1 MEFFEFF
8 FSGPGWGWKVFALI
22 CLISVFCDLI
32 IKSINMVLNHKIK
45 KFEIEIAEL
54 AESLKHKNDNKDNDE
69 GTPATIDDVR
79 S

>member
-22 CLISVFCDLI
+22 CFTSVICEAICRLVNIVFEY
-32 IKSINMVLNHKIK
+32 KIK
-45 KFEIEIAEL
+45 KCKEEIKTTV
-54 AESLKHKNDNKDNDE
+54 ESISKCSGTCDVE
-69 GTPATIDDVR
+69 GTPATKDDVR

>member
-22 CLISVFCDLI
+22 CLLSVFGELI
-32 IKSINMVLNHKIK
+32 LKCVNVV
-45 KFEIEIAEL
+45 
-54 AESLKHKNDNKDNDE
+54 LKHKTDKFRIEIENAMKHVGNKNTKDVE
-69 GTPATIDDVR
+69 GTPATVDDVR

>member
-22 CLISVFCDLI
+22 CFMSVFGEFIYKMIKVVLDYKINKYKEGIKQTVESISKYSGTCD
-32 IKSINMVLNHKIK
+32 
-45 KFEIEIAEL
+45 E
-54 AESLKHKNDNKDNDE
+54 E
-69 GTPATIDDVR
+69 GTPATKDDVR

>member
-22 CLISVFCDLI
+22 CLISVIGDVI
-32 IKSINMVLNHKIK
+32 IKSINMVLDHNIK
-45 KFEIEIAEL
+45 KFEIEMREL
-54 AESLKHKNDNKDNDE
+54 LKYENDNKDDDA
-69 GTPATIDDVR
+69 GTPASADDVR

>member
-22 CLISVFCDLI
+22 LFISPMFNFLSKVVEKICDY
-32 IKSINMVLNHKIK
+32 KLNKFRIVAEEAAKLK
-45 KFEIEIAEL
+45 KETG
-54 AESLKHKNDNKDNDE
+54 N
-69 GTPATIDDVR
+69 PATVDDVR